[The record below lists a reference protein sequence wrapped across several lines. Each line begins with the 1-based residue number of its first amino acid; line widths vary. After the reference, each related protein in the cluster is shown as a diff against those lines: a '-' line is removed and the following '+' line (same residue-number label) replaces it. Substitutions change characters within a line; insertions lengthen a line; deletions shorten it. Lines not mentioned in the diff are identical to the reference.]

1 MELTHAIMHGQTVT
15 MAGLFDAETSEE
27 AGSPGHDIIAETF
40 GTVTDSAPVEVLAAI
55 RKEYPNTPTV
65 LSAIRGLVSESTV
78 VVGEQGREL
87 NGTGESIAGAAEAA
101 AGAEVAILVL
111 GDKTGWTYDATGGEG
126 RDRSS
131 LRLPGRQ
138 EELLDAVC
146 KTGTPVIVVLVNGR
160 PMPVPDTDPPVRA
173 IIEAWQ
179 PGAIGGTAIAEALF
193 GLLNPGGRLPITVP
207 RSAGQC
213 PLYYARKPGA
223 AYSESNIEMGYQY
236 SNEPGTPAFPFGHG
250 LSYTT
255 FGYDRLS
262 ANLSNDSLRVST
274 RLANTGD
281 IAGDEVVQVYIRQ
294 PGTELTQPLQRL
306 VAFAR
311 PLRSRRLQ
319 GRDS

>member
-1 MELTHAIMHGQTVT
+1 M
-15 MAGLFDAETSEE
+15 
-27 AGSPGHDIIAETF
+27 
-40 GTVTDSAPVEVLAAI
+40 
-55 RKEYPNTPTV
+55 
-65 LSAIRGLVSESTV
+65 
-78 VVGEQGREL
+78 
-87 NGTGESIAGAAEAA
+87 
-101 AGAEVAILVL
+101 
-111 GDKTGWTYDATGGEG
+111 GD
-126 RDRSS
+126 R
-131 LRLPGRQ
+131 
-138 EELLDAVC
+138 C
-146 KTGTPVIVVLVNGR
+146 
-160 PMPVPDTDPPVRA
+160 PVPDTDPPVRA

-311 PLRSRRLQ
+311 VHCEAGASKDVTVEIPIGQLATLGSGGRRTLEKGTIAVMVGSSSSNIRCTASVKVFEPIVPHQANSRFLSSVEVSE
-319 GRDS
+319 GCD